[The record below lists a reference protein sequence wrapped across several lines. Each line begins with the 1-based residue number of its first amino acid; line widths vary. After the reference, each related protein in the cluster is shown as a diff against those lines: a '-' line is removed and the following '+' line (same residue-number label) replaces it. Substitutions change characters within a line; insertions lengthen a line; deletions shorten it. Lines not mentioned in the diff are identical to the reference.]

1 MPGREVV
8 MSAREI
14 VAIMLAATLMLFILC
29 SAYITVT
36 HTGLDEKAMGFWT
49 NFLSTV
55 VGGLVGYIAGNNKD
69 NAQ

>member
-1 MPGREVV
+1 MG
-8 MSAREI
+8 ARDI
-14 VAIMLAATLMLFILC
+14 VAIMLAATLMLFILS
-29 SAYITVT
+29 SAYITVSG
-36 HTGLDEKAMGFWT
+36 TGMDAKAMGFWT

>member
-1 MPGREVV
+1 MG
-8 MSAREI
+8 ARDI

-29 SAYITVT
+29 SAYITVM
-36 HTGLDEKAMGFWT
+36 HTGMDEKAMGFWT

-69 NAQ
+69 NSP